1 MLKNVPLKNPKPNG
15 TEFIDILMGRSLSKR
30 TPLVEYIVD
39 DVVMKPIV
47 TELLDRQWVA
57 METDRESQKAYLD
70 NFIEFWYRMGYDF
83 VRFEE
88 ALPLYKTFLVAKD
101 TGADQTKNRT
111 WVDLHQGAIMSWND
125 FEKYPW
131 PKIEDMDFYKFEYI
145 NQHLPEGMGFI
156 TCHGAGIFEHLSQLM
171 SYEGLCLALYDQP
184 ELVKAVT
191 DRLGEL
197 ISKFYKHLLEL
208 DRVIAIFQGDDMG
221 FRTGTLI
228 APDDLRK
235 YILPWHKKLAAI
247 VHEHNRPYFLH
258 SCGNVESIMEDLI
271 SDVEIDAK
279 HSFEDVIIPVQDFQ
293 QKYGDRIA
301 VLGGLD
307 INILSEDMPEQV
319 RKKTRFLIE
328 KCGNRGRYAVGSGN
342 SIPSYI
348 PVDNYLAMVDETMNL
363 NEKTLS

>member
-1 MLKNVPLKNPKPNG
+1 MFKKIPRRNPEPNG
-15 TEFIDILMGRSLSKR
+15 TEFIEILTGRSKAKR
-30 TPLVEYIVD
+30 TPLVEYIID

-47 TELLDRQWVA
+47 TDLLGRAWCNMGGDRN
-57 METDRESQKAYLD
+57 SQKAYLD

-88 ALPLYKTFLVAKD
+88 ALPFPNTRIVAKD
-101 TGADQTKNRT
+101 TGADKAKDRL
-111 WVDLHQGAIMSWND
+111 WVDLHQGAIMTWED

-131 PKIEDMDFYKFEYI
+131 PKIEKMDFFRFEYI
-145 NQHLPEGMGFI
+145 NNHLPEGMGFM

-171 SYEGLCLALYDQP
+171 SYEQLSFALYDQP
-184 ELVKAVT
+184 DLVQAIA
-191 DRLGEL
+191 DRVGEL
-197 ISKFYKHLLEL
+197 ILKFYGHLLSL

-235 YILPWHKKLAAI
+235 YILPWHKKFAAL
-247 VHEHNRPYFLH
+247 VHQHNRSYFLH
-258 SCGNVESIMEDLI
+258 SCGNLEMIMEDLI
-271 SDVEIDAK
+271 SDVGIDGK
-279 HSFEDVIIPVQDFQ
+279 HSYEDVIIPVQEFQ

-307 INILSEDMPEQV
+307 INILTEATPGQV
-319 RKKTRFLIE
+319 REQTRFLVE
-328 KCGNRGRYAVGSGN
+328 TCGSRGRYAVGSGN

-348 PVDNYLAMVDETMNL
+348 PVENYLAMVDEV
-363 NEKTLS
+363 NECSRK

>member
-1 MLKNVPLKNPKPNG
+1 MLKNIPRTNPEPNG
-15 TEFIDILMGRSLSKR
+15 TEFIEMLMGQSKVKR

-47 TELLDRQWVA
+47 TDLLGRDWCNMGGDRN
-57 METDRESQKAYLD
+57 SQKAYLD

-88 ALPLYKTFLVAKD
+88 ALPFPNSRIVAKD
-101 TGADQTKNRT
+101 TGADKAKDRL
-111 WVDLHQGAIMSWND
+111 WVDLHQGAIMTWED

-131 PKIEDMDFYKFEYI
+131 PRIEEMDFFKFEYI
-145 NQHLPEGMGFI
+145 NNHLPDGMGFM

-171 SYEGLCLALYDQP
+171 SYEQLSFALYDQP
-184 ELVKAVT
+184 DLIQAMT
-191 DRLGEL
+191 DRVGEL
-197 ISKFYKHLLEL
+197 IQKFYEHLLSL

-235 YILPWHKKLAAI
+235 YILPWHKKFAAL
-247 VHEHNRPYFLH
+247 VHQHNRPYFLH
-258 SCGNVESIMEDLI
+258 SCGNLETIMEDLI
-271 SDVEIDAK
+271 SDVGIDGK
-279 HSFEDVIIPVQDFQ
+279 HSYEDVIIPVQEFQ

-307 INILSEDMPEQV
+307 INIMTEASPDQV
-319 RKKTRFLIE
+319 RAKTRNLIE
-328 KCGNRGRYAVGSGN
+328 TCGRRGRYAVGSGN

-348 PVDNYLAMVDETMNL
+348 PVENYLAMVDEVNGIA
-363 NEKTLS
+363 K

>member
-1 MLKNVPLKNPKPNG
+1 MIKNVPLKNPTPDSK
-15 TEFIDILMGRSLSKR
+15 EFIDILMGQSQSKR

-47 TELLDRQWVA
+47 TELLGRKWIN
-57 METDRESQKAYLD
+57 MGTDRESQQAYLD

-88 ALPLYKTFLVAKD
+88 ALPLYKTYVVTKD
-101 TGADQTKNRT
+101 TGADKTKNRT
-111 WVDLHQGAIMSWND
+111 WVDLHQGAIMSWD
-125 FEKYPW
+125 EFEKYPW
-131 PKIEDMDFYKFEYI
+131 PRFEDMDFFKFEYI
-145 NQHLPEGMGFI
+145 NGHLPAGMGFM
-156 TCHGAGIFEHLSQLM
+156 TCHAAGILEHLSQLM

-184 ELVKAVT
+184 DLVQAIT

-197 ISKFYKHLLEL
+197 ISKFYEHLLDL

-228 APDDLRK
+228 SPDDLRK

-247 VHEHNRPYFLH
+247 VHEHQRPYFLH
-258 SCGNVESIMEDLI
+258 SCGNLETIMEDLI
-271 SDVEIDAK
+271 NDVKIDGK
-279 HSFEDVIIPVQDFQ
+279 HSYEDLIIPVQNFQ
-293 QKYGDRIA
+293 QKYGDRIV

-307 INILSEDMPEQV
+307 LNILSEGTPDQV
-319 RKKTRFLIE
+319 RERTRFLIE
-328 KCGNRGRYAVGSGN
+328 ACGSRGRYAVGSGN

-348 PVDNYLAMVDETMNL
+348 PVENYLAMVDEAVGFNY
-363 NEKTLS
+363 S

>member
-1 MLKNVPLKNPKPNG
+1 MLKTMPRKNPKPDG
-15 TEFIDILMGRSLSKR
+15 KEFIDILMGRSTNTR

-47 TELLDRQWVA
+47 TEILGRAWVDMKA
-57 METDRESQKAYLD
+57 NRDSQQAYLD

-83 VRFEE
+83 VRYEE
-88 ALPLYKTFLVAKD
+88 ALPFPNTRIVAKD
-101 TGADQTKNRT
+101 TGADKAKDRL
-111 WVDLHQGAIMSWND
+111 WVDLHRGAIMSWED

-131 PKIEDMDFYKFEYI
+131 PKIEEMDFFTFEYI
-145 NQHLPEGMGFI
+145 NHHLPEGMGFM

-171 SYEGLCLALYDQP
+171 SYEQLSFALYDQP
-184 ELVKAVT
+184 DLVQAIA
-191 DRLGEL
+191 DRVGEL
-197 ISKFYKHLLEL
+197 ILKFYEHLLDL

-235 YILPWHKKLAAI
+235 YILPWHKKFAAL
-247 VHEHNRPYFLH
+247 VQENNRPYFLH
-258 SCGNVESIMEDLI
+258 SCGNLEAIMEDLI
-271 SDVEIDAK
+271 SDVGIDGK
-279 HSFEDVIIPVQDFQ
+279 HSYEDVIIPVHKFQ

-307 INILSEDMPEQV
+307 INILTEGTPDQV
-319 RKKTRFLIE
+319 REKTRCLIE
-328 KCGNRGRYAVGSGN
+328 TCGSRGRYAVGSGN

-348 PVDNYLAMVDETMNL
+348 PVENYLAMV
-363 NEKTLS
+363 NEAAGCSR